1 MYKIL
6 IVDDSESNIDA
17 LKSLLKEKY
26 EVLTSM
32 NGKEAIELL
41 KNTKVDL
48 ILLDILLPDIDGYEI
63 CKLLKNDETTKNIP
77 IIFVTARLDSDSI
90 SKAYEVGGVD
100 YITKPLKAIEVLCR
114 VKTQL
119 KLQNLIKE
127 LQTTKYEL
135 EQLASK
141 DFLTGIYNRR
151 SFEAFANSFLATD
164 DVALILIDID
174 YFKFINDNYGHLIGD
189 EVLKYVTNKI
199 KILIRKNDIFARIG
213 GEEFVVLL
221 PNTSLKNAYKIAEKL
236 RQIIEQ
242 ASIKIDKLNIDIT
255 ISLGVASLDKNETLK
270 DLLQKVDIALYKAK
284 SNGRN
289 RVELFN

>member
-1 MYKIL
+1 MHKIL
-6 IVDDSESNIDA
+6 VVDDSESNIDA
-17 LKSLLKEKY
+17 LKLLLKEKY

-32 NGKEAIELL
+32 NGKGAIELL
-41 KNTKVDL
+41 KKIEVDL

-77 IIFVTARLDSDSI
+77 IIFVTARLDADSI

-127 LQTTKYEL
+127 LQTTKSEL

-151 SFEAFANSFLATD
+151 SFEAFANSFLATH

-199 KILIRKNDIFARIG
+199 KTLIRKDDVFARIG
-213 GEEFVVLL
+213 GEEFVILL
-221 PNTSLKNAYKIAEKL
+221 PNTSLENAQKIAEKL

-242 ASIKIDKLNIDIT
+242 ESIKIDKLNIDIT

-284 SNGRN
+284 KNGRN